1 MPNPIRVLAFLV
13 LSLAIY
19 GQSDRGTI
27 TGTVT
32 DAAAALVPSAS
43 VVATNPETGV
53 QFRTETTSTGNY
65 TIPSVPAGSYDV
77 TIEHAGFRKFQ
88 QNGVRVQVAQSIRVD
103 VALQVGSTADSIVV
117 TDFTPLLK
125 SESAEQSTTISGD
138 RINALP
144 LNFALGAGAVRNPLS
159 FVQLAPGAS
168 INGWN
173 DIRVNGA
180 PSNTFRIIF
189 EGQDTTSALN
199 PRVSDESQASVEAIQ
214 EFTLQSSNFS
224 AEFGQ
229 VGGGLFNFTS
239 RSGTNQYHGSAYD
252 YAANEGL
259 GGAQPFTNFRAQVR
273 RHDFGGSVGGPVTI
287 PKLYKGRD
295 RTFFFFNYEMFR
307 DRQNKINGF
316 GSVPTEAYRNGDFS
330 SILTGRVLGV
340 DPLGRNIM
348 ENAIYDPNTSRTVNG
363 QVVRD
368 PFLNNII
375 PPTRFDPVAA
385 KVQGLIPKADLP
397 GQVNN
402 FTRRYAYRKIQAIP
416 SVKIDHSISANSR
429 MSAYWSAQS
438 TDKDNGQD
446 DGLPDPISP
455 RRDQIIRSQ
464 TVRVNYDQTIRPT
477 FLIHLG
483 AGYQRYH
490 NPDASPQNIQDY
502 DAAQLGFKGQI
513 ASGFP
518 RLTGLS
524 GALGG
529 VANLGPTNRTL
540 YLQDKPTAVASGT
553 YIRGNH
559 TFKAGGEWRI
569 DTFTNISTGGVAGIY
584 NFSNVD
590 TGLPSTNGQNL
601 QGGGVGF
608 NYASFLLGR
617 VNSASLSNQQAPQYR
632 RMNWG
637 FFGQDTWKVSR
648 KLTLDLGIRYDLQ
661 NPSRELWRRTSGFS
675 ASLAN
680 PNAGGL
686 PGATV
691 YEGSGPGRCNCEL
704 AHTYKLGLAPRVG
717 LAYQINDKTVARLGV
732 GISYGQLTGFN
743 YIGGGNS
750 QGMGFNTVP
759 FSTSSFGDPAFLLS
773 SGIPSYNS
781 NALLGASYDPGLRV
795 AAGAL
800 QSATSVIDRNAGR
813 PPRQISW
820 SLGMQREIGKSLVV
834 EAAYVGN
841 RGVWFRADGLIDY
854 NALTPGR
861 IQQFGLDISKA
872 DDRTLLTSRLD
883 SPLAIQR
890 NFKAP
895 YVGFPLSATVAQS
908 LRPFPQFTT
917 IGSTW
922 APLGSNWYDSLQMK
936 VTKRYSYGLDF
947 TMAYTWSKNL
957 TNTEDQDGTVVPTN
971 DVFNRKLQKALS
983 REDQPQVFVVGY
995 NYAIPTAGFARNNAI
1010 AKAVFGGWTTGGVL
1024 RYGSGKPIRVPVAQ
1038 NNLGALLFRGTNT
1051 NRVAGEPLFTK
1062 DLNCHCFDPNKEFL
1076 LNPKAWA
1083 DPGAGEWGT
1092 AAAYYDDYRYARR
1105 HDEQVSLGKM
1115 FRFREKM
1122 SLQLR
1127 AEFFNI
1133 FNRTFINNPDSGN
1146 AKATQTVD
1154 ARTGLTSSGFGRINN
1169 GSTFAP
1175 PRSGQIVARFQF

>member
-1 MPNPIRVLAFLV
+1 MNFSRLFGAVALAAAL
-13 LSLAIY
+13 Y

-27 TGTVT
+27 TGTVS
-32 DAAAALVPSAS
+32 DPAGALVPA
-43 VVATNPETGV
+43 ATVIAANPATGL
-53 QFRTETTSTGNY
+53 QFRTATTTTGNY
-65 TIPSVPAGSYDV
+65 TIPSVPVGTYDL
-77 TIEHAGFRKFQ
+77 TIEHAGFRKSQ
-88 QNGVRVQVAQSIRVD
+88 QTGLRVQVAQTVRLDIV
-103 VALQVGSTADSIVV
+103 LQVGSTTESISV
-117 TDFTPLLK
+117 TAAGPLLK
-125 SESAEQSTTISGD
+125 TESAEQSTTISGD

-199 PRVSDESQASVEAIQ
+199 PRVSDESQASVEAIE

-252 YAANEGL
+252 YFAHEQL
-259 GGAQPFTNFRAQVR
+259 GGAQPFTNVRPQVR
-273 RHDFGGSVGGPVTI
+273 RHDFGFSVGGPVNI
-287 PKLYKGRD
+287 PKLYRGKD

-307 DRQNKINGF
+307 DRQNKVNGF
-316 GSVPTEAYRNGDFS
+316 GTVPNDAFRNGDFGA
-330 SILTGRVLGV
+330 ILTGRVLGT
-340 DPLGRNIM
+340 DPLGRSIL
-348 ENAIYDPNTSRTVNG
+348 ENTIYDPATSRTVNG

-368 PFLNNII
+368 PFPGNVV
-375 PPTRFDPVAA
+375 PPGRFDPVSA
-385 KVQGLIPKADLP
+385 KVQALIPKAESASL
-397 GQVNN
+397 VNN

-416 SVKIDHSISANSR
+416 SVKIDHSFNGSAR
-429 MSAYWSAQS
+429 MSAYWSGQR

-464 TVRVNYDQTIRPT
+464 TVRVNYDQTLSPT
-477 FLIHLG
+477 FLVHLG

-490 NPDASPQNIQDY
+490 NPDASPLNITEY

-513 ASGFP
+513 GTGFP

-540 YLQDKPTAVASGT
+540 YLQDKPTAVASAT
-553 YIRGNH
+553 YIRANH
-559 TFKAGGEWRI
+559 TYKFGGEWRI

-584 NFSNVD
+584 GFSTVE
-590 TGLPSTNGQNL
+590 TGLPSTQGQNL
-601 QGGGVGF
+601 QGGSVGF

-617 VNSASLSNQQAPQYR
+617 VNNATLSNTAAPQYR

-648 KLTLDLGIRYDLQ
+648 KLTLDLGLRWDLQ

-675 ASLAN
+675 ATLPN

-686 PGATV
+686 LGATV
-691 YEGSGPGRCNCEL
+691 YEGSGTGRCNCEL
-704 AHTYKLGLAPRVG
+704 AHSYKLAFAPRLG
-717 LAYQINDKTVARLGV
+717 IAYQVNEKTVIRV
-732 GISYGQLTGFN
+732 GIGVSYGQLTGFN

-750 QGMGFNTVP
+750 QGMGFNSLP
-759 FSTSSFGDPAFLLS
+759 FTTASFGDPAFQLS
-773 SGIPSYNS
+773 AGIPGYNPIS
-781 NALLGASYDPGLRV
+781 LFGASYDPGLRV
-795 AAGAL
+795 SAGQL
-800 QSATSVIDRNAGR
+800 QGATAVIDRNAGR
-813 PPRQISW
+813 PPRQINW
-820 SLGMQREIGKSLVV
+820 NVGVQRQIGKNLVA

-854 NALTPGR
+854 NALTPDR
-861 IQQFGLDISKA
+861 IRSFGLNIANA

-890 NFKAP
+890 GFKAP
-895 YVGFPLSATVAQS
+895 YSGFPLASTVAQS
-908 LRPFPQFTT
+908 LRPFPQFTG
-917 IGSTW
+917 IGSVW
-922 APLGSNWYDSLQMK
+922 APLGSNWYDSLQAK
-936 VTKRYSYGLDF
+936 LTKRYSFGLDF

-971 DVFNRKLQKALS
+971 DVFNRQLQKALS
-983 REDQPQVFVVGY
+983 REDQPHVFVTGF
-995 NYAIPTAGFARNNAI
+995 NYAIPTAGFAKRNL
-1010 AKAVFGGWTTGGVL
+1010 FTRTLLGGWTLGGIL
-1024 RYGSGKPIRVPVAQ
+1024 RYSSGKPIRVPQAQ
-1038 NNLGALLFRGTNT
+1038 NNLNALLFRGTNT
-1051 NRVAGEPLFTK
+1051 NRVAGEPLFAK
-1062 DLNCHCFDPNKEFL
+1062 DLNCHCFDPSKEFV

-1083 DPGAGEWGT
+1083 DPAAGEWGT
-1092 AAAYYDDYRYARR
+1092 AAAYYNDYRFARR
-1105 HDEQVSLGKM
+1105 YDEQMSFGKE
-1115 FRFREKM
+1115 FRIRERM
-1122 SLQLR
+1122 ALRLR

-1133 FNRTFINNPDSGN
+1133 FNRTYLNNPDSGN
-1146 AKATQTVD
+1146 AKATQTID
-1154 ARTGLTSSGFGRINN
+1154 PRTGFSSAGFGRINI
-1169 GSTFAP
+1169 GSTFTP